1 MLMAMFIE
9 IVGKKYGRKP
19 AKRFQVRFSTPSA
32 VKGVRRRWKEIAEFQ
47 EETRKAEETNRRRV
61 PARC

>member
-1 MLMAMFIE
+1 M
-9 IVGKKYGRKP
+9 GKKYGRKP